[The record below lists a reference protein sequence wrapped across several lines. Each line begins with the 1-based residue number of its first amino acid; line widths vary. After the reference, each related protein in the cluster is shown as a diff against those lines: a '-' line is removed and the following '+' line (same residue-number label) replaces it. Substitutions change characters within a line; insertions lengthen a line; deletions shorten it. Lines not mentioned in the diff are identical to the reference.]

1 MVEIKNISKSYKT
14 SNGKSDVLKNVTLSI
29 EKGEIVVILGRSG
42 SGKSTLLNIIGGLLY
57 PDFGN
62 VTIDGTDLYK
72 MSDKER
78 AKLRNEKIGFVFQ
91 KFNLI
96 EEMTVLN
103 NIRLPFDIAKKG
115 YNEKMENEIIN
126 MLGIGKK
133 LQNKPSTLSGGEQQ
147 RVAIARALIKQPE
160 IILADEP
167 TGSLDINTRDSIIN
181 FFDES
186 NLLFN
191 QTFIIVTH
199 DLEWVNIADR
209 VFKTENGEL
218 YEQNN

>member
-1 MVEIKNISKSYKT
+1 MIKLENISKSYRSSRGST
-14 SNGKSDVLKNVTLSI
+14 EVLNNVSLHI
-29 EKGEIVVILGRSG
+29 EKNEIVVILGRSG

-57 PDFGN
+57 PDSGN
-62 VTIDGTDLYK
+62 VKIDGTELYK
-72 MSDKER
+72 MNDKEM
-78 AKLRNEKIGFVFQ
+78 AKLRNQKIGFVFQ

-103 NIRLPFDIAKKG
+103 NIRLPFDIAKKS
-115 YNEKMENEIIN
+115 YNEEMENEVIN

-147 RVAIARALIKQPE
+147 RVAIARALIKQPK

>member
-1 MVEIKNISKSYKT
+1 MIKLENISKSYRSSRGST
-14 SNGKSDVLKNVTLSI
+14 EVLNNVSLHI
-29 EKGEIVVILGRSG
+29 EKNEIVVILGRSG

-57 PDFGN
+57 PDSGN
-62 VTIDGTDLYK
+62 VKIDGTELYK
-72 MSDKER
+72 MNDKER
-78 AKLRNEKIGFVFQ
+78 AKLRNQKIGFVFQ

-103 NIRLPFDIAKKG
+103 NIRLPFDIAKKS
-115 YNEKMENEIIN
+115 YNEEMENEVIN

-160 IILADEP
+160 RILADEP